1 MKFNDI
7 VELCF
12 EAWVSGVRTTVCLL
26 GPPGIGKSSVAP
38 AIAARMTAHRRAQNT
53 EASSALSIVSDLS
66 SSQPEDIL
74 GLPYRENKSS
84 RNVTR
89 YAPMDDID
97 QLCQPE
103 SYGVWLIDDLPVA
116 APAVQAATRRFVL
129 ERRSGAAVLAP
140 DVFTI
145 VTGNRRQD
153 KSAASTLPAHFRNSV
168 LLLEMEADLE
178 GWCQWYRT
186 TPFAPI
192 VPQFNRWKP
201 MLHSQHP
208 NEAKDL
214 GSFATPRSWT
224 KLGELFTVAQK
235 TDNLFETAKGLVGEG
250 VAAEFNAFVNV
261 VSQLVP
267 PDEVLR
273 NPKAA
278 LPDPAT
284 ILNSEDRKYAMVS
297 GLGATAAA
305 WRRGSDPKLQQL
317 APLALLRA
325 LHWVTTHAREGV
337 AVAVSTYISEGGD
350 ADDIVP
356 ILTDASLKGDLAVR
370 ELGQH
375 LIDSFRKPSAKK

>member
-12 EAWVSGVRTTVCLL
+12 ESWVSGVRKTVCLL

-38 AIAARMTAHRRAQNT
+38 ALAARMTAHRRAQNP
-53 EASSALSIVSDLS
+53 EAPSALSIVSDLS
-66 SSQPEDIL
+66 SAQPEDIL

-103 SYGVWLIDDLPVA
+103 SYGVWLLDDLPVA
-116 APAVQAATRRFVL
+116 APAVQVASRRFVL

-145 VTGNRRQD
+145 ITGNRRED
-153 KSAASTLPAHFRNSV
+153 KSAATTLPAHFRNSV
-168 LLLEMEADLE
+168 LLVDMESDLE

-186 TPFAPI
+186 TSFAPI
-192 VPQFNRWKP
+192 VVAFNRWKP
-201 MLHSQHP
+201 ALHSQHP
-208 NEAKDL
+208 NEAKEL

-224 KLGELFTVAQK
+224 ALGQW
-235 TDNLFETAKGLVGEG
+235 FETAQRTKNLFDVARGLVGEG
-250 VAAEFNAFVNV
+250 AAAEFYAFVQV
-261 VSQLVP
+261 VSELVP
-267 PDEVLR
+267 PADVLR

-278 LPDPAT
+278 LPDPT
-284 ILNSEDRKYAMVS
+284 KTLNTPDRQYAMVS
-297 GLGATAAA
+297 GLGTTAGS
-305 WRRGSDPKLQQL
+305 WRRSTDPKLQAL
-317 APLALLRA
+317 APIALFRA
-325 LHWVTTHAREGV
+325 LHWVTADAREGV
-337 AVAVSTYISEGGD
+337 AVAVQTYLAEGGD
-350 ADDIVP
+350 ADDLVAVLRNP
-356 ILTDASLKGDLAVR
+356 ATKDDPAVR

-375 LIDSFRKPSAKK
+375 LVDTFKNVLGKK